1 MSSSPPPPPSE
12 AAAAAAASEK
22 ELESFRKKWIAE
34 VNQATQASNG
44 STTTEESALT
54 IYARA
59 VYYERTGLLDNA
71 LRDYRKALRLEPNV
85 DRAYHHLKGEEIQ
98 SFENLFSTEPS
109 FTFQTEHLPTGST
122 LQEPLPKPY
131 KSSTYPPASHDSH
144 NTYKFL
150 EYLLASFEN
159 NPWIR
164 PSDLTEDDDQRSSVS
179 DDRPD
184 DEVVKNLSALE
195 IDDHSE
201 EEVPQTNELKF
212 EPLNIDLKSY
222 IQIVP
227 LELFNANIFSPNTYD
242 RSRIHLLISTIE
254 SFARVCRLARI
265 ITLNQS
271 LWRGICLSI
280 YTHDLFVNHL
290 PLPPTS
296 RLSIHDICRDRF
308 DSDWRRLFILLPR
321 VRLDGC
327 YISLIRYPRQGE
339 SANPWYTPTHFVTYF
354 RYLRFLEDGRCI
366 SFTSTDEPSIV
377 VRNLIWP
384 MTHPNNSSNLNPTKS
399 LLEGCLFGLWRLD
412 ENRIQIYKLHQD
424 HTTLSS
430 SSTTSNQ
437 RIRSSV
443 GRNNYQ
449 FQIDATL
456 SSTKLGKMNKI
467 EISRLSTLNLNTGEL
482 VDVPLPSTEPTY
494 PNNSSSSSKPFI
506 FSRVFSYDPS

>member
-34 VNQATQASNG
+34 VNQATQASNS

-122 LQEPLPKPY
+122 LQEPLPNRT
-131 KSSTYPPASHDSH
+131 SLVLIH
-144 NTYKFL
+144 
-150 EYLLASFEN
+150 LLLMTLITPIN
-159 NPWIR
+159 
-164 PSDLTEDDDQRSSVS
+164 LTEDDDQRSSVS

-227 LELFNANIFSPNTYD
+227 LELFNANIFSPHTYD

-271 LWRGICLSI
+271 LWRGI
-280 YTHDLFVNHL
+280 Y
-290 PLPPTS
+290 
-296 RLSIHDICRDRF
+296 RF

-339 SANPWYTPTHFVTYF
+339 SANPWYT
-354 RYLRFLEDGRCI
+354 
-366 SFTSTDEPSIV
+366 
-377 VRNLIWP
+377 
-384 MTHPNNSSNLNPTKS
+384 
-399 LLEGCLFGLWRLD
+399 
-412 ENRIQIYKLHQD
+412 IYKLHQD

-437 RIRSSV
+437 RVRSSV

>member
-1 MSSSPPPPPSE
+1 
-12 AAAAAAASEK
+12 
-22 ELESFRKKWIAE
+22 
-34 VNQATQASNG
+34 

-308 DSDWRRLFILLPR
+308 DSDWRRLFILLFIPK
-321 VRLDGC
+321 V
-327 YISLIRYPRQGE
+327 
-339 SANPWYTPTHFVTYF
+339 F
-354 RYLRFLEDGRCI
+354 RGREMYLFHKHRRALHRC
-366 SFTSTDEPSIV
+366 
-377 VRNLIWP
+377 RNLIWP
-384 MTHPNNSSNLNPTKS
+384 MTHPNNSSNPNPTKN
-399 LLEGCLFGLWRLD
+399 LLKVKTDSRFINSIKIIRPFLLLLLLPLR
-412 ENRIQIYKLHQD
+412 
-424 HTTLSS
+424 
-430 SSTTSNQ
+430 NQ
-437 RIRSSV
+437 RVRSSV

-482 VDVPLPSTEPTY
+482 VDVPLPSAEPTY
-494 PNNSSSSSKPFI
+494 PNTSSSSF
-506 FSRVFSYDPS
+506 